1 MASSSARHDTG
12 SSGSGLQINT
22 GSSYVIKPKTMAIPF
37 ESFEVQVE
45 SPVDFASLKRNEMN
59 LDALMAAQHLFPYFN
74 MLNGPTYVKLVKDF
88 WVRAEVYDMDAAKVE
103 ELQVVARDP
112 SLRGKTRK
120 EIGLEPFRQTE
131 IRSTVMGIPITIIEE
146 VIAKACRV
154 APSGRFLWNI
164 SRKHPLLESFTS
176 VVLKGN
182 PATKLVDIEGHHR
195 MLLKFMTDFFFQKG
209 GGSDQPSV
217 DHKLVLYFLAAFDKI
232 NLPRYLMHHL

>member
-1 MASSSARHDTG
+1 
-12 SSGSGLQINT
+12 
-22 GSSYVIKPKTMAIPF
+22 MAIPY

-45 SPVDFASLKRNEMN
+45 SLVDFASLKRNGMN
-59 LDALMAAQHLFPYFN
+59 LDALMAAQHFFPYFN

-88 WVRAEVYDMDAAKVE
+88 WVRAEVYDVDAAKVE
-103 ELQVVARDP
+103 ELQVVARDA

-120 EIGLEPFRQTE
+120 EMGLEPFRQTE
-131 IRSTVMGIPITIIEE
+131 IRSAVMGIPITITEK

-182 PATKLVDIEGHHR
+182 PATKLVDIDGHHR
-195 MLLKFMTDFFFQKG
+195 MDLTN
-209 GGSDQPSV
+209 
-217 DHKLVLYFLAAFDKI
+217 LVWITSLS
-232 NLPRYLMHHL
+232 